1 MSEHDDDQLATLS
14 DEEFLNQSPDLVGS
28 EPQEFTPVPEEEPE
42 EDGRS
47 DDEIETAPGT
57 EAATEDPADTP
68 DDADGEPGTAPEAA
82 GTGESVPET
91 AGEHTTPNQPDAEAE
106 AQAGEAPNYEALY
119 RQMMAPFKANGREF
133 APKSP
138 EEAIRLM
145 QMGANYTKKM
155 QALAPNLKLMR
166 MLENK
171 GLLQEDKLAFL
182 IDLDAKNPAAIQKLL
197 HDGKVDPMDLDPEAT
212 PTYTPGNHAVSD
224 AEMSLHDALDTVS
237 QTPTGKQ
244 TIQLIQS
251 SWDQASK
258 QAVYHE
264 PSLLEIIDSQRSNG
278 IYDRIAGEIERR
290 KILGEFNNVP
300 FIQAYKAVGDALH
313 QQGLLVPNG
322 PAPAAQAP
330 VTPVT
335 QPRVVDTRPPRARVP
350 AVSREQV
357 RAVSAAPGSPAKA
370 PKPFDVFAMSDAEIE
385 ALPTIP

>member
-28 EPQEFTPVPEEEPE
+28 EPQEFAPVEEEAPE
-42 EDGRS
+42 ADERVDE
-47 DDEIETAPGT
+47 EIEATSAPDA
-57 EAATEDPADTP
+57 EAAPDTP
-68 DDADGEPGTAPEAA
+68 EVADGEPVPAPEAA

-91 AGEHTTPNQPDAEAE
+91 AEEHTTPNQPDAEAE
-106 AQAGEAPNYEALY
+106 AQAEEVPDYEALY
-119 RQMMAPFKANGREF
+119 RQIMAPFKANGREF

-138 EEAIRLM
+138 DEAIRLM

-171 GLLQEDKLAFL
+171 GLLQEEKLAFL

-197 HDGKVDPMDLDPEAT
+197 HDSKVDPMDLDPEAT

-264 PSLLEIIDSQRSNG
+264 PALLEIIDSQRANG

-290 KILGEFNNVP
+290 KILGEFTNVP

-322 PAPAAQAP
+322 PAPATQAP